1 MHGIMA
7 SCMPTCVVLKLPD
20 SSEEGVDGVG
30 VGGVGRERVAD
41 LVAEGG
47 AVFLERE
54 EGLKKKRDRAG
65 SERVRLRRSRK
76 RRCNCKCAHEEDDD
90 AILAACSL
98 ACSLAVAKKSCV
110 ARHAMNAD
118 VTRIIRK
125 WRWPRCRA
133 TTPTRYLSSGMEDHA
148 KMSSQG

>member
-1 MHGIMA
+1 MLAEEGMHGIMA

-54 EGLKKKRDRAG
+54 GGRG
-65 SERVRLRRSRK
+65 
-76 RRCNCKCAHEEDDD
+76 
-90 AILAACSL
+90 
-98 ACSLAVAKKSCV
+98 
-110 ARHAMNAD
+110 
-118 VTRIIRK
+118 
-125 WRWPRCRA
+125 
-133 TTPTRYLSSGMEDHA
+133 
-148 KMSSQG
+148 

>member
-1 MHGIMA
+1 MQAEMCIA

-65 SERVRLRRSRK
+65 SERVRLLKEISK
-76 RRCNCKCAHEEDDD
+76 AP
-90 AILAACSL
+90 LQL
-98 ACSLAVAKKSCV
+98 Q
-110 ARHAMNAD
+110 M
-118 VTRIIRK
+118 
-125 WRWPRCRA
+125 RA
-133 TTPTRYLSSGMEDHA
+133 
-148 KMSSQG
+148 

>member
-1 MHGIMA
+1 MA

-54 EGLKKKRDRAG
+54 EGLKEEAG
-65 SERVRLRRSRK
+65 SSRK
-76 RRCNCKCAHEEDDD
+76 RASPSKEISKAP
-90 AILAACSL
+90 LQL
-98 ACSLAVAKKSCV
+98 Q
-110 ARHAMNAD
+110 M
-118 VTRIIRK
+118 
-125 WRWPRCRA
+125 RA
-133 TTPTRYLSSGMEDHA
+133 
-148 KMSSQG
+148 

>member
-1 MHGIMA
+1 MRARAYASGDVHGMA

-54 EGLKKKRDRAG
+54 GRRVEGRSGIEQEA
-65 SERVRLRRSRK
+65 SESV
-76 RRCNCKCAHEEDDD
+76 
-90 AILAACSL
+90 
-98 ACSLAVAKKSCV
+98 
-110 ARHAMNAD
+110 
-118 VTRIIRK
+118 
-125 WRWPRCRA
+125 
-133 TTPTRYLSSGMEDHA
+133 
-148 KMSSQG
+148 

>member
-1 MHGIMA
+1 MA

-54 EGLKKKRDRAG
+54 GGRG
-65 SERVRLRRSRK
+65 
-76 RRCNCKCAHEEDDD
+76 
-90 AILAACSL
+90 
-98 ACSLAVAKKSCV
+98 
-110 ARHAMNAD
+110 
-118 VTRIIRK
+118 
-125 WRWPRCRA
+125 
-133 TTPTRYLSSGMEDHA
+133 
-148 KMSSQG
+148 

>member
-1 MHGIMA
+1 MQGKA

-54 EGLKKKRDRAG
+54 EGLKKRDRAG
-65 SERVRLRRSRK
+65 SESV
-76 RRCNCKCAHEEDDD
+76 C
-90 AILAACSL
+90 
-98 ACSLAVAKKSCV
+98 
-110 ARHAMNAD
+110 
-118 VTRIIRK
+118 
-125 WRWPRCRA
+125 
-133 TTPTRYLSSGMEDHA
+133 
-148 KMSSQG
+148 

>member
-54 EGLKKKRDRAG
+54 EGLKEKRDRAG
-65 SERVRLRRSRK
+65 SERVRLLKEISK
-76 RRCNCKCAHEEDDD
+76 AP
-90 AILAACSL
+90 LQL
-98 ACSLAVAKKSCV
+98 Q
-110 ARHAMNAD
+110 M
-118 VTRIIRK
+118 
-125 WRWPRCRA
+125 RA
-133 TTPTRYLSSGMEDHA
+133 
-148 KMSSQG
+148 